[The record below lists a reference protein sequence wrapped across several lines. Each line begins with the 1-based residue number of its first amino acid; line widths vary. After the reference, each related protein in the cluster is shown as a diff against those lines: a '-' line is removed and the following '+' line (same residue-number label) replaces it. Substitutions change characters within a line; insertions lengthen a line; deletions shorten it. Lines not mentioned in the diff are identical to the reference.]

1 MIADYLFL
9 DKKYHFDVIAFVNI
23 YGTVSFRGKG
33 NFDVS
38 ILAQKL
44 GEFCGHS
51 GGGHKN
57 ASGCKIYN
65 RDRFKENLLELFYE
79 SMDALKLGNF

>member
-1 MIADYLFL
+1 M
-9 DKKYHFDVIAFVNI
+9 
-23 YGTVSFRGKG
+23 
-33 NFDVS
+33 S

-79 SMDALKLGNF
+79 SMDALKLGNFLIEGEGDEKSPPFLLKISIQKIKIRV

>member
-1 MIADYLFL
+1 M
-9 DKKYHFDVIAFVNI
+9 
-23 YGTVSFRGKG
+23 
-33 NFDVS
+33 S